1 MDYITIVFRGRSR
14 VMARPDSYSALTDK
28 ARAGFNISD
37 DVCSDSLVFSL
48 TPLFYDH
55 EVELDSSAYGLVT
68 NMSTLRL
75 DISDLAT
82 PAVARSC
89 SDGLDESADPDSG
102 TDANNSAEI
111 PHYSTSLTE
120 RASKR
125 RRHSIDDLSDDDD
138 IKREVT
144 VASPRAGG
152 GGKSRN
158 SPCLRGWA
166 PDGPVSVPLW
176 STVGDLKAAVHE
188 LFGFPEDIQ
197 HIIFAGKQ
205 LEDHRGL
212 HEYRIQ
218 QDDTVYMV
226 FRFRG
231 GKPAV
236 YLLSPTPIEDISVS
250 VALSHHWTFSTIYPL
265 TEPRALSGRR
275 CAISWKVSTKANG
288 DLSDYG
294 TGLDCRYLFWEAD
307 AVADANAL
315 ESDVYP
321 FNPQNPK
328 LRRAGSSAF
337 ILSFNDFV
345 PYLDRALKSMTL
357 TTEMRTDFVVY
368 WLPALQKIRDRG
380 LDVAFDFVP
389 QADLEKV
396 ATLDTKPGPEAVARI
411 FLLFDGVAKG
421 AARSIIDMDGV
432 DWPARI
438 GMDAKAMQNTSL
450 FRVLEWGGME
460 AKVF

>member
-1 MDYITIVFRGRSR
+1 MEFITVMFGGRSR
-14 VMARPDSYSALTDK
+14 LVARPDSYSALIDK

-37 DVCSDSLVFSL
+37 DICSERLVFSFAPIFL
-48 TPLFYDH
+48 DH
-55 EVELDSSAYGLVT
+55 EVELDSSAYEAVK
-68 NMSTLRL
+68 NMSSLRL

-82 PAVARSC
+82 PVIGSRSDAC
-89 SDGLDESADPDSG
+89 KESPNSDIAEDAIDSA
-102 TDANNSAEI
+102 AI
-111 PHYSTSLTE
+111 PQTLTE

-125 RRHSIDDLSDDDD
+125 RRDSVDQFGGNDGSKH
-138 IKREVT
+138 EATVT
-144 VASPRAGG
+144 SHRT
-152 GGKSRN
+152 GGKKPRN
-158 SPCLRGWA
+158 SRSLLTGYVQR
-166 PDGPVSVPLW
+166 VSIPLQA
-176 STVGDLKAAVHE
+176 TDNDLKDAVHE
-188 LFGFPEDIQ
+188 QCNVPVERQRLRFK
-197 HIIFAGKQ
+197 GKLMGGDVELQ
-205 LEDHRGL
+205 KYGIKDNDEIELVLRL
-212 HEYRIQ
+212 
-218 QDDTVYMV
+218 T
-226 FRFRG
+226 G
-231 GKPAV
+231 GKPAI
-236 YLLSPTPIEDISVS
+236 YLSSPTPVDDISVS

-265 TEPRALSGRR
+265 TETRALPGRR

-389 QADLEKV
+389 QANLEKV

-421 AARSIIDMDGV
+421 AARSIIDMEGV

-460 AKVF
+460 AKVV